1 MICALSMSEDRDTI
15 PRLQQILPHMREQL
29 AALRQGGTF
38 EGARKLYSA
47 TVEKLALQGIG
58 RRTASRV
65 GDQDAYWSSTADML
79 MEAMRLGFVERGQV
93 PSARR
98 YVEVHRDRG
107 YALTLLGRQM
117 AELAENDVA
126 AFCDR
131 LTAAIYEAHPYFRA
145 LIEKLQAAPIACP
158 EVSESEVDAAGREGR
173 GTKYWAEYV
182 TEKLRRQDSV
192 GQHVDTTAIRQTIVS
207 ILRQRFGVGP
217 EAKPTSKELTKTI
230 NGAFAVAAFTA
241 HGLPIGA
248 TDIDMLK
255 SWGSQLRVLDQS
267 RYVPGFDGFN
277 LIWLAADLVEG
288 SSAAIRRRELRQH
301 ENKIAT
307 AVVDAYWRRAATANT
322 NLSAPYVPIFQ
333 VRADAAFHCRV
344 TRALVDLVI
353 ERLSNDAIADLPS
366 RVLLHL
372 GTTRQPASEPVYR
385 RGGNRR
391 YEMTIHPTQ
400 TKGA

>member
-1 MICALSMSEDRDTI
+1 MAETKDTI

-29 AALRQGGTF
+29 VGLRRGSTF
-38 EGARKLYSA
+38 EGTRRLYSA
-47 TVEKLALQGIG
+47 TVEKLALQGNG

-79 MEAMRLGFVERGQV
+79 MEAMRLGFVEREQV
-93 PSARR
+93 PSARQ
-98 YVEVHRDRG
+98 YIEVHRDRE
-107 YALTLLGRQM
+107 YALTLLGREM
-117 AELAENDVA
+117 AELAEDDVA

-131 LTAAIYEAHPYFRA
+131 LAAAIYEAHPYFRA

-158 EVSESEVDAAGREGR
+158 EISESEVDAAGREGR
-173 GTKYWAEYV
+173 GTQYWAEYV
-182 TEKLRRQDSV
+182 AEKLRRQNSLAL
-192 GQHVDTTAIRQTIVS
+192 HVDAMAIRQTFVS
-207 ILRQRFGVGP
+207 IVRQRFGVGS
-217 EAKPTSKELTKTI
+217 EAKPTGKELAKTI

-288 SSAAIRRRELRQH
+288 SPTAIRRRELRQY
-301 ENKIAT
+301 EDKIAT
-307 AVVDAYWRRAATANT
+307 AVVDSYWRQAAAADTS
-322 NLSAPYVPIFQ
+322 LSAPYVPIFQ
-333 VRADAAFHCRV
+333 VRADAAFRSRV

-353 ERLSNDAIADLPS
+353 ERLSNGAIADLPS

-391 YEMTIHPTQ
+391 YELTIYPTQ